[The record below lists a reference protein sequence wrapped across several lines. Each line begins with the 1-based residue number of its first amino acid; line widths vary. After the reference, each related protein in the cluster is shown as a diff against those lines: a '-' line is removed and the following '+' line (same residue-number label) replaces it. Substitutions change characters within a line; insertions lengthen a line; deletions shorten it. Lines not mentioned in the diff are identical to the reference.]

1 MRATAEG
8 KWSGSE
14 QEVHFMLSGKDRGS
28 YSDSS
33 RNNENH
39 YNSDIESS
47 NGVTVKVAKL
57 ALANNT
63 QHCWAQHVA
72 SVYMVPQQ
80 RHLLR
85 IV

>member
-33 RNNENH
+33 RNNENR
-39 YNSDIESS
+39 YNSDIESY
-47 NGVTVKVAKL
+47 NAVTVKVAVL
-57 ALANNT
+57 RPWPTTRSIVGPNMLRPFTWYHNNGT
-63 QHCWAQHVA
+63 CCV
-72 SVYMVPQQ
+72 
-80 RHLLR
+80 
-85 IV
+85 